1 MPAGLFLTVILKS
14 MNRKINILPALVSLA
29 MFLASP
35 KISAQTPTDAIM
47 MEKGQLCIAAIYGHD
62 TWDEYWE
69 GTLKRNNGNI
79 GTLTR
84 QSMAGMFSLGI
95 TDRVNVLGALPWM
108 KTSASAGQQVGVQGL
123 QDWGVWV
130 KARAFDLQLGGSS
143 LGFYPVVG
151 VTAPASNYL
160 PDYMPFSLGLGS
172 VEASLRGILIYEMSN
187 GLYLRGHYAYHLRS
201 NTTIERDFYYTTHA
215 IYSDKVDMPN
225 ATTYGAT
232 LGALVIN
239 NKLKLEAT
247 YDGLKTLGGFDIRRQ
262 DGPFPS
268 NKMIFTRI
276 GGSAQYYIPI
286 GKNELSVL
294 ATAGYV
300 LSGRNMGQST
310 VFSGG
315 VTYQFGVWK

>member
-1 MPAGLFLTVILKS
+1 MNKNRSKWLQILVVCSVLSIPKS
-14 MNRKINILPALVSLA
+14 M
-29 MFLASP
+29 
-35 KISAQTPTDAIM
+35 AQTPTDAIM
-47 MEKGQLCIAAIYGHD
+47 MDKGQLCIAAIYGHD
-62 TWDEYWE
+62 TWDKYWE
-69 GTLKRNNGNI
+69 GTLKRSNGNI

-84 QSMAGMFSLGI
+84 QSVMGMFSLGV
-95 TDRVNVLGALPWM
+95 TDRINVLGALPWM
-108 KTSASAGQQVGVQGL
+108 KTSASAGQMKGVQGL

-130 KARAFDLQLGGSS
+130 KARAFDLKLGGSS
-143 LGFYPVVG
+143 LGFYPVAG
-151 VTAPASNYL
+151 ITAPASNYL

-201 NTTIERDFYYTTHA
+201 NTTIERDFYYTTHG
-215 IYSDKVDMPN
+215 IYSDQVDMPN

-232 LGALVIN
+232 LGALVKN
-239 NKLKLEAT
+239 NSLKLEAT

-276 GGSAQYYIPI
+276 GLSAQYYFPFLK
-286 GKNELSVL
+286 GFSVL
-294 ATAGYV
+294 ASGGYV